1 MARKASRPGI
11 VDLHV
16 GDRIRE
22 RRTLLGL
29 TQTDVADAMGL
40 SFQQIQKY
48 ESGGNRISAGRLFQI
63 ACLLDVDIDYFFEDL
78 VAEDGET
85 GTPIAYDPSLMREA
99 LAFVR
104 AYNAIEDEDVRKG
117 IFELTKALS
126 E

>member
-48 ESGGNRISAGRLFQI
+48 ERGGNRISAGRLFQI

-85 GTPIAYDPSLMREA
+85 GTPIA
-99 LAFVR
+99 
-104 AYNAIEDEDVRKG
+104 
-117 IFELTKALS
+117 
-126 E
+126 

>member
-1 MARKASRPGI
+1 MVREASRPSI
-11 VDLHV
+11 IDLHV

-48 ESGGNRISAGRLFQI
+48 ERGGNRISAGRLFQL
-63 ACLLDVDIDYFFEDL
+63 ACLLDVDIDYFFEGAD
-78 VAEDGET
+78 EKGS
-85 GTPIAYDPSLMREA
+85 GTKASIAHDPHLMREA
-99 LAFVR
+99 LAFVQ